1 MRQLLLRGELCTA
14 HPLDLGFCSWT
25 TACTGHLGIARSR
38 LVVPLSATPPAMGGA
53 REGSGGQ
60 EPSSAGVGACPGGE
74 AVVREQDRTLKGS
87 GWPRFGV
94 HWLKA
99 NASLGAR
106 VAAVWARASA
116 SA

>member
-1 MRQLLLRGELCTA
+1 MRDALAAR
-14 HPLDLGFCSWT
+14 
-25 TACTGHLGIARSR
+25 ACTGHRGIARSR
-38 LVVPLSATPPAMGGA
+38 LVVQLSATPPAMGGA

>member
-1 MRQLLLRGELCTA
+1 MIEAPQSIPDMRDALAAR
-14 HPLDLGFCSWT
+14 
-25 TACTGHLGIARSR
+25 ACTGHWGIARSR
-38 LVVPLSATPPAMGGA
+38 LVVQLSATPPAMGGA